1 MKKVLW
7 ILALLPALLLCG
19 CEGMEAEIVIND
31 GQAVVSIA
39 ASPSEEPAG
48 AEASGEMT
56 SAEPSAETSPEPS
69 PAPTPMPTPVPTP
82 APTPAPTPEPTPV
95 PTPAPTPA
103 PTPEPSAETSP
114 EPSPEPTPM
123 PTPVPT
129 PEPTPAPTPEPTP
142 VPTPAPTPEPTPVP
156 IVPGRYE
163 GADGSELTVK
173 KDQSVTYKTEVS
185 GKINGNPMSANL
197 TFHGQVQGEGFVFDK
212 VTYLGIDLTAIAAA
226 NGITDASA
234 WEQAAWQ
241 LYLAAQ

>member
-31 GQAVVSIA
+31 GQAVVSFA
-39 ASPSEEPAG
+39 AVPSEEPAG
-48 AEASGEMT
+48 AEAWGEMT
-56 SAEPSAETSPEPS
+56 SA
-69 PAPTPMPTPVPTP
+69 
-82 APTPAPTPEPTPV
+82 
-95 PTPAPTPA
+95 
-103 PTPEPSAETSP
+103 EPSAETSP

-129 PEPTPAPTPEPTP
+129 PVPTPEPTPEPTP
-142 VPTPAPTPEPTPVP
+142 VPTPVPTPEPTPVP
-156 IVPGRYE
+156 IVPGSYE
-163 GADGSELTVK
+163 GADGSELTIK
-173 KDQSVTYKTEVS
+173 KDHTVTYKTEVS
-185 GKINGNPMSANL
+185 GKINGNPMSADL

>member
-31 GQAVVSIA
+31 GQAVVSFA
-39 ASPSEEPAG
+39 AVPSEEPAG
-48 AEASGEMT
+48 AEASEEMT
-56 SAEPSAETSPEPS
+56 SAEPSAEASPEPS
-69 PAPTPMPTPVPTP
+69 PAPTPMPTPEPTP
-82 APTPAPTPEPTPV
+82 DPTPEPTPEPTPV
-95 PTPAPTPA
+95 PTP
-103 PTPEPSAETSP
+103 
-114 EPSPEPTPM
+114 
-123 PTPVPT
+123 
-129 PEPTPAPTPEPTP
+129 EPTP
-142 VPTPAPTPEPTPVP
+142 VA
-156 IVPGRYE
+156 IVPGSYE
-163 GADGSELTVK
+163 GADGSELTIK
-173 KDQSVTYKTEVS
+173 KDQTVTYKTEVS

>member
-31 GQAVVSIA
+31 GQAVVSFA

-56 SAEPSAETSPEPS
+56 SAEPSAEASPEPS
-69 PAPTPMPTPVPTP
+69 PEPTPMPTPVPTP

-95 PTPAPTPA
+95 PTP
-103 PTPEPSAETSP
+103 
-114 EPSPEPTPM
+114 
-123 PTPVPT
+123 
-129 PEPTPAPTPEPTP
+129 EPTP
-142 VPTPAPTPEPTPVP
+142 VPTPVPTPEPTPVP
-156 IVPGRYE
+156 IVPGSYE

>member
-31 GQAVVSIA
+31 GQAVVSFA
-39 ASPSEEPAG
+39 AVPSEEPAG
-48 AEASGEMT
+48 AEVSGEMT

-69 PAPTPMPTPVPTP
+69 PEPTPMPTPVPTP

-95 PTPAPTPA
+95 PTP
-103 PTPEPSAETSP
+103 
-114 EPSPEPTPM
+114 
-123 PTPVPT
+123 V
-129 PEPTPAPTPEPTP
+129 
-142 VPTPAPTPEPTPVP
+142 PTPEPTPVP
-156 IVPGRYE
+156 IVPGSYE

-185 GKINGNPMSANL
+185 GKINGNPMSADL